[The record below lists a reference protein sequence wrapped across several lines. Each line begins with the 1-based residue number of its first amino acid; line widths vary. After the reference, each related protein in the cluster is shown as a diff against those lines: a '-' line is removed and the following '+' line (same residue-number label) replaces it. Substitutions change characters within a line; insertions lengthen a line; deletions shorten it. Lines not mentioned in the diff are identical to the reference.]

1 MRWWYRQDL
10 GFQTAPEGNDLLP
23 GGRILTSGMD
33 IKIRTAVMADLPVI
47 ADFNVRLARESED
60 LALETARVEAGV
72 KALLTDPA
80 KGIYY
85 VAEVAGAVA
94 GQLMITYEWSDWR
107 NGNIWWIQSV
117 YVKPEFR
124 RAGVFR
130 ALFHHLESLA
140 KTQKDVC
147 TLRLYMH
154 AENTRARQSYE
165 RLGMRRTKYEV
176 FELDVRKDGGR
187 P

>member
-1 MRWWYRQDL
+1 M
-10 GFQTAPEGNDLLP
+10 LP

-33 IKIRTAVMADLPVI
+33 IKIRMAVMADLPVI
-47 ADFNVRLARESED
+47 ADFNVRLAEESED
-60 LALETARVEAGV
+60 LALDAARVEAGV
-72 KALLTDPA
+72 RALLTDTA

-85 VAEVAGAVA
+85 VAEIAGDVV

-130 ALFHHLESLA
+130 ALFHHLERLA

-165 RLGMRRTKYEV
+165 RLGMTRTKYEV
-176 FELDVRKDGGR
+176 FELDVRKDR
-187 P
+187 ERT